1 MDLIAALLDLCKTT
15 PQPIIA
21 IDGPA
26 GAGKTTLAALIQRA
40 LAKEFT
46 IHLVHMDDLYA
57 GWDCA
62 LDANFTETLMK
73 IVSSHKSAEGIS
85 FAKFNWKENIF
96 EEKVQHESKKLLI
109 LEGVGSGQRAIR
121 EDLTSLIWID
131 ITPLDGLTRVIAR
144 DGSEIEI
151 HMQKW
156 LTSQSEHFR
165 ENSTQEESDFI
176 LTT

>member
-1 MDLIAALLDLCKTT
+1 MDLIAALLDLCKTS

-26 GAGKTTLAALIQRA
+26 GAGKTTLASLIELA
-40 LAKEFT
+40 VAKEFT
-46 IHLVHMDDLYA
+46 TLLVHMDDLYA
-57 GWDCA
+57 GWDRA
-62 LDANFTETLMK
+62 LDENFTHALIK
-73 IVSSHKSAEGIS
+73 IVESHKSGEGIT
-85 FAKFNWKENIF
+85 FAKFNWAENIF
-96 EEKVQHESKKLLI
+96 GEKVRHESKKLLI

-121 EDLTSLIWID
+121 EDLSSLIWID
-131 ITPLDGLTRVIAR
+131 ISPRDGLTRVIAR
-144 DGSEIEI
+144 EGSGIEI